1 MTAHAPDTQV
11 SSFIFPHVANWVGVW
26 SVSCPHA
33 GLKPKKRVSTWS
45 GGEQRGSGRDESV
58 PETFDEADIE
68 STGTVRYV
76 ALGLHSVYKDIKAEL
91 RCS

>member
-1 MTAHAPDTQV
+1 M
-11 SSFIFPHVANWVGVW
+11 
-26 SVSCPHA
+26 SCPHA

-58 PETFDEADIE
+58 PKTFDEADIE

-76 ALGLHSVYKDIKAEL
+76 ALGLQSVYKDI
-91 RCS
+91 